1 MLIRLILRDTWRGW
15 TGGAWLPAIFLLLVA
30 TLFPFVVGPDPLVL
44 ARLGGGIVWLG
55 AVLAMLLPIDR
66 MIAPDAQAGVL
77 DALRLGGLSLEL
89 IMVAKWLAT
98 LLALLPVLL
107 IASIPSAAL
116 LGLAP
121 AQVPPIALALII
133 GLPGLAALSLLV
145 GSLTAG
151 FARAHALNGLLLLP
165 LATPLIIFGAA
176 LIGGEPQAL
185 LLLAATSL
193 LLSAVMPF
201 AAAAAVRALDS

>member
-30 TLFPFVVGPDPLVL
+30 TLFPFVIGPDPLIL

-66 MIAPDAQAGVL
+66 LIAPDAQGGVI
-77 DALRLGGLSLEL
+77 DALRLRGLSLEL
-89 IMVAKWLAT
+89 VMVAKWLAS

-107 IASIPSAAL
+107 IASIPAAAL
-116 LGLAP
+116 FGLATV
-121 AQVPPIALALII
+121 QYPPIALALIV

-145 GSLTAG
+145 ASLTAG

-185 LLLAATSL
+185 RLLAATSL
-193 LLSAVMPF
+193 LLLAVMPF
-201 AAAAAVRALDS
+201 AAAAAVRALES